1 MKLSDKALLVQL
13 TISTWTARKHD
24 KGVTKAAIDAN
35 YASSTAGRFNKHLLP
50 HSDLLD
56 NVHRKAGQ
64 IRTFFYA
71 QTLPWGIE
79 GVQLLPSKNYLDFMN
94 AMRTHKSEFEHITS
108 MFLFDYPYQVR
119 KAAQFLGQMYN
130 PDDYPTEDEIR
141 SKFAID
147 MAAYPVPSDDFRC
160 SIDDDE
166 LLAIQS
172 DVRRR
177 VMEAQSK
184 AMHEVWQRLYDRLQ
198 KTYEKLVQP
207 DAIFR
212 DSLLENINE
221 ICEILPRLNINDDTD
236 LEQMRQD
243 VLSKVAA
250 FSPDALRQ
258 DKTLRSDTA
267 SETKAIMDK
276 MAAFMGGM

>member
-24 KGVTKAAIDAN
+24 KRVTKDTIDAN
-35 YASSTAGRFNKHLLP
+35 AASSTAGRFNKHLLP
-50 HSDLLD
+50 HSDALD
-56 NVHRKAGQ
+56 NVARKAGQ
-64 IRTFFYA
+64 IRAFFYE

-79 GVQLLPSKNYLDFMN
+79 GIQLLPSKNYLDFMN
-94 AMRTHKSEFEHITS
+94 TMRTHKSEFECLTS
-108 MFLFDYPYQVR
+108 LFLLDYSYQVR
-119 KAAQFLGQMYN
+119 RAQQFLGQMYN
-130 PDDYPTEDEIR
+130 PDDYPTEDQIR
-141 SKFAID
+141 TKFAID

-160 SIDDDE
+160 SIDDSD
-166 LLAIQS
+166 LLAIQN

-177 VMEAQSK
+177 VMEAQAK
-184 AMHEVWQRLYDRLQ
+184 AMQEVWQRLYDRLE

-212 DSLLENINE
+212 DSLIENIHE
-221 ICEILPRLNINDDTD
+221 ICDLLPRLNINDDTN

-243 VLSKVAA
+243 VLNKVAA

-276 MAAFMGGM
+276 MAAFMGGL